1 MGKVR
6 QVWRVQFS
14 LDEFGSLGMMV
25 WGEGEESGEMR
36 MMVWVK
42 EARSQVR

>member
-25 WGEGEESGEMR
+25 WGEGEESGEM

-42 EARSQVR
+42 EARNQVR